1 MVRCP
6 RHSPLFHQTTPN
18 RRLSVTGLVLLVV
31 LLGGCLSGP
40 RKLVYLDDVDIEHYR
55 DVATSIVDP
64 GTDEPPQDRPGFARE
79 PRRLSSKE
87 QDEIWDLTL
96 QDTLNLALKNSEIIR
111 SSGTFLS
118 PNNRLLANPDFAP
131 SVFNPAIQETAVQ
144 FGQRGV
150 EAALADFDAIF
161 SSSMTWGSSDSVLR
175 TDNLGLSATDT
186 QTDDTGRFRSSI
198 SKITGNGSQMS
209 LSHNWDYSQ
218 TNLPSSAFTSSFF
231 GTANAPTIA
240 LQYRQPLLA
249 GAGTDYTRV
258 AGPRLGRF
266 GGATSI
272 VGVNQG
278 VVIARINN
286 DISLADFEAAVRNL
300 VKDVE
305 DLYWDLHLSYRI
317 YHSQKVALDSSEQTW
332 QLVDGDPRRTAA
344 ERAQARDNYFEI
356 KANAEGARADI
367 YAAESR
373 LRRLLGLSVND
384 GRIIRPSDEPVTAE
398 FSPDWRSSLVDALT
412 RRVELR
418 RQKWTIKSLQ
428 LQLTA
433 ANSLSRPQLD
443 LVASYNI
450 NGFGDNLFDDRRA
463 KFSSAYDTLT
473 TGDYTSW
480 ETGLQLSIPIGFRTA
495 QAQTRNLELRLAK
508 ARAALDAQEV
518 EISHELAAAFQ
529 TLDRTYVTAR
539 TNFNRRVAAA
549 ERVRLFQAEYDVG
562 RSTLDLLLRAQVS
575 LAQAEISYFRSLVEY
590 NKSITE
596 LEFRKGTSLGHNNV
610 HLAENRWKNQRA
622 YQQALGRAEARSHGI
637 DSKLIHTEPS
647 PITDTARDQ
656 VPPTS
661 DARKEP
667 ETPPVSAPGA
677 PAAAT
682 PEPPPMTGITP
693 RKAPA
698 SPAAAISATDP
709 TKAIGPQ
716 PTPPP
721 ALEPAPAI
729 QPSAAASRPP
739 IPPPPATGP

>member
-1 MVRCP
+1 MIRNP
-6 RHSPLFHQTTPN
+6 RHFQALDQAPTG
-18 RRLSVTGLVLLVV
+18 RLSPATGLVLLVV

-40 RKLVYLDDVDIEHYR
+40 RKLVYLDDADIEHYR

-64 GTDEPPQDRPGFARE
+64 TTDGPPQDRPEFARE

-87 QDEIWDLTL
+87 QDEIWDLPL
-96 QDTLNLALKNSEIIR
+96 QDALNLALKNSEIIR

-131 SVFNPAIQETAVQ
+131 SIFNPAIQETTVQ

-161 SSSMTWGSSDSVLR
+161 SGSMTWGSSDSVLR
-175 TDNLGLSATDT
+175 TPNLILNAGDT
-186 QTDDTGRFRSSI
+186 FEEDSGRFRSSI
-198 SKITGNGSQMS
+198 SKITGHGSQLS

-218 TNLPSSAFTSSFF
+218 SNQPANEFTSSFF

-240 LQYRQPLLA
+240 LQYRRPLLA

-286 DISLADFEAAVRNL
+286 DISLADFEAAVRSL

-305 DLYWDLHLSYRI
+305 DLYWDLHLAYRI

-356 KANAEGARADI
+356 KANTEGARADI

-373 LRRLLGLSVND
+373 LRRLLGLGVND

-443 LVASYNI
+443 LVAGYNI
-450 NGFGDNLFDDRRA
+450 NGFGDNLFDDRRDRN
-463 KFSSAYDTLT
+463 FRSAYDTLS
-473 TGDYTSW
+473 GGNYTSW

-495 QAQTRNLELRLAK
+495 QAQARNLELRLAK
-508 ARAALDAQEV
+508 ARAALDAQEI

-529 TLDRTYVTAR
+529 ALDRTYVTAR

-549 ERVRLFQAEYDVG
+549 ERVRLYQAEYDVG

-590 NKSITE
+590 NKSIAE

-610 HLAENRWKNQRA
+610 QLAENNWRGRQA
-622 YQQALGRAEARSHGI
+622 YQQALRRAEARSHGI
-637 DSKLIHTEPS
+637 DNRLMHTEPT
-647 PITDTARDQ
+647 PLTDTARDQ
-656 VPPTS
+656 VPPT
-661 DARKEP
+661 AGATE
-667 ETPPVSAPGA
+667 ELEAPPVPAPEPPAASTPEA
-677 PAAAT
+677 PAAAVS
-682 PEPPPMTGITP
+682 
-693 RKAPA
+693 RA
-698 SPAAAISATDP
+698 SATSGAGPTTAAAP
-709 TKAIGPQ
+709 R

-721 ALEPAPAI
+721 VLEPAPAAI
-729 QPSAAASRPP
+729 QPSAAALRPP
-739 IPPPPATGP
+739 IPPPTTPKP